1 MEGWAAQK
9 GSMSELILSYSSGK
23 RTRWSSTYCHLRLT
37 EPVGLSEK
45 DKEEP
50 LNDGP
55 FVEPFRWVTA
65 IASFVL
71 CYGVLEVL
79 ARFAILGLPV
89 LFCLLDELVHRVWT
103 ERVHVDQSI
112 ISESMCGPCIRSY
125 DVMMLHQ
132 VVVPSGFLL
141 VAAVGVQLLDNVRI
155 GPSPIVVVRE
165 SFP

>member
-1 MEGWAAQK
+1 MATLPLTFDIVKVPWKGCERRMTTRRRGSITGCDSRAACVERRMEGWAAQK

-103 ERVHVDQSI
+103 ERVHVD
-112 ISESMCGPCIRSY
+112 
-125 DVMMLHQ
+125 
-132 VVVPSGFLL
+132 
-141 VAAVGVQLLDNVRI
+141 
-155 GPSPIVVVRE
+155 
-165 SFP
+165 